1 MRKGADASRLTC
13 CITQTKTTP
22 IALTLSPTN
31 DSFAILSL
39 PDLRLTT
46 FNFLTGRLHR
56 AYDESVTAVQ
66 EMQQAGTSGVT
77 LDSME
82 FGRRLAVERE
92 LEKLSLDAVKE
103 GIVGSSASI
112 GQPVWDESGKFV
124 LYPTLLGI
132 KGELSLRASLPLR
145 RGSTLMKLTVSRQH
159 GYQQGR
165 TYPRKGRDRPLYQY
179 RTVSR
184 RDGEEGRYHDRE

>member
-1 MRKGADASRLTC
+1 MFSP
-13 CITQTKTTP
+13 QTKTTP
-22 IALTLSPTN
+22 VALTLSPTN

-46 FNFLTGRLHR
+46 FTFLTGRLHR
-56 AYDESVTAVQ
+56 AYDESLTAVQ
-66 EMQQAGTSGVT
+66 EMQQAGTSGVA

-132 KGELSLRASLPLR
+132 KGELSLRARLR
-145 RGSTLMKLTVSRQH
+145 LSEKHADEPCHQSSTRSPTRLRASSERMRLSASPTLHCTKARRRRRAS
-159 GYQQGR
+159 
-165 TYPRKGRDRPLYQY
+165 PR
-179 RTVSR
+179 S
-184 RDGEEGRYHDRE
+184 